1 MLTKEEIEKRF
12 NIVKETHDELKEHPY
27 WLNFNNSLLSDVLG
41 LFNQISKNVWGIS
54 NSTNPYYAIIMCVT
68 HNFNCMIHNILNSLK
83 TKGFQVE
90 WKDHMGDVI
99 MVLQV
104 YLQNIHRIIDG
115 YIPGENESVIGYNYT
130 RFDEIEC
137 GIAKFQAFKK
147 EGKEDY
153 IVYRILS
160 KNSIPI
166 IEKYCK
172 KYLGISDRPIKT
184 WAINC
189 LKEIEEGKDIIG
201 DCFKIV

>member
-12 NIVKETHDELKEHPY
+12 NIVKETHDEIKEHPY
-27 WLNFNNSLLSDVLG
+27 WLNFDNSLLSDVLR
-41 LFNQISKNVWGIS
+41 LFNRISTNVHGITD
-54 NSTNPYYAIIMCVT
+54 NTNPYYAIIKCVT
-68 HNFNCMIHNILNSLK
+68 HDFNCMVHDILDSLK
-83 TKGFQVE
+83 TKRFQKE
-90 WKDHMGDVI
+90 WEDHMGDVI

-115 YIPGENESVIGYNYT
+115 YIPEDENVIGYNYKK
-130 RFDEIEC
+130 FDKIEC

-147 EGKEDY
+147 EGGKDY

-160 KNSIPI
+160 KNSIPNI
-166 IEKYCK
+166 KRSCE
-172 KYLGISDRPIKT
+172 KYLGLSDRPIKT

-201 DCFKIV
+201 GCFKIV